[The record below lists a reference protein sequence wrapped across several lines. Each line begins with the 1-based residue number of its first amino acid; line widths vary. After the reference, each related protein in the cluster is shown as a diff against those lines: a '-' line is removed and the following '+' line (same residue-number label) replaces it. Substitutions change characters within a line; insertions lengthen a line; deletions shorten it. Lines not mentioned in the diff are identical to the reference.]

1 MKVAVVGCGGHSRRH
16 GEALRRIA
24 DSGFPVELAAV
35 CDLDRAKASQYRED
49 YGFSTHFV
57 DMHEMVAS
65 VAPDALVLE
74 TPVGLNAAVA
84 LDMLEY
90 RIPLLVEKPPGRD
103 AAEAQSLAD
112 AAAASEVPIMV
123 SFDRRFNPAVMAAR
137 EWIRTHRSFPP
148 YLEAR
153 MLRFNRREER
163 FLQETGIHLID
174 LVHYLVGKTR
184 EVSRQGVEFNRTG
197 GKPFVGHL
205 RSEEGCSSQ
214 IAILPAV
221 GVEEESIVM
230 HGDDYSIFIDRH
242 RGSLKVYRKGDPV
255 VNRGAPPEGATI
267 ATHVNEMRSF
277 LDCIASHEP
286 FPVTMEE
293 GLAAIRVTSEMA
305 LAAT

>member
-1 MKVAVVGCGGHSRRH
+1 
-16 GEALRRIA
+16 
-24 DSGFPVELAAV
+24 
-35 CDLDRAKASQYRED
+35 
-49 YGFSTHFV
+49 
-57 DMHEMVAS
+57 MHKMVAS

-84 LDMLEY
+84 LDMLKY
-90 RIPLLVEKPPGRD
+90 GIPLLVEKLPGRD

-112 AAAASEVPIMV
+112 AAAANEVPIMV

-137 EWIRTHRSFPP
+137 EWIYTRGSCPP

-153 MLRFNRREER
+153 MLR
-163 FLQETGIHLID
+163 
-174 LVHYLVGKTR
+174 
-184 EVSRQGVEFNRTG
+184 FNRTG